1 VNIVVLDGFTLN
13 PGDLSWDELKRL
25 GSVTI
30 YDRTPAELIL
40 ERSRDADMLLTNK
53 TPLRADTLAQLPKLK
68 YIGVLATGYDV
79 VDIRAAAERNIVVS
93 NVPEY
98 GTDSVAQHVF
108 ALVLELAHR
117 TGSHSES
124 VHRGEWAAS
133 PDFCYWRYPLVELA
147 GKTMGIVGAGR
158 IGLRTARIAAAFGMR
173 VIAYSRSGPKNSDI
187 PELRWGSLDE
197 LLRESDVVSLHCPL
211 TPETEGMI
219 NKQALSLMKK
229 TAFLINTARG
239 KLINEQD
246 LAEALESGAI
256 AGAGLDVLSS
266 EPPRPDHPLYNAKNC
281 IITPHIAWATI
292 EARRRLMAVTT
303 DNVRAFLAGSP
314 QNVVNR

>member
-173 VIAYSRSGPKNSDI
+173 VIAYSRSGAKDSDI
-187 PELRWGSLDE
+187 PDLRWGTLDE

-211 TPETEGMI
+211 TPQTEGMI